1 MLHLRAVCQ
10 DVIKVVRPI
19 FDAHEQVVELV
30 CTDDPVVI
38 AEQSKLERLIRN
50 LLENAAQYGVRP
62 GRVGVALGVLN
73 GHAQLSVE
81 NDGTAIPDGEKKR
94 IFIPYYRIVGSS
106 SFGSGLGL
114 SIVQEIVN
122 QSSGT
127 IRVEDKSP
135 GQGARFVVTLPLA
148 TPTD

>member
-1 MLHLRAVCQ
+1 MC
-10 DVIKVVRPI
+10 
-19 FDAHEQVVELV
+19 
-30 CTDDPVVI
+30 DDGPVVL
-38 AEQSKLERLIRN
+38 AEQTKLERLVRN
-50 LLENAAQYGVRP
+50 LLENAAQYGETP
-62 GRVGVALGVLN
+62 GRIGLMLRVVDGC
-73 GHAQLSVE
+73 AQLIVE